1 MDAARKIFSVPPLA
15 APKRLDRILREA
27 FPETPPRALRD
38 FLARGGAKDA
48 RGRTLAKGKL
58 LGAGET
64 IYLDNMPSP
73 SAVAVEAEP
82 DLPLDVVFEDGE
94 IAALNKPSGMPVHP
108 QRIGESGTLLN
119 ALVARCPACAA
130 IGPDPLFAAFLHRI
144 DIGTSGLVLAAKTP
158 EAYEAL
164 RRQFRARTVEKKYL
178 AWVEGNAE
186 DGGSSATL
194 THRTRHPCRMRAVRE
209 GESLPRNELF
219 SAESRWRVRERR
231 VGRTLLEVTIF
242 SGVTHQIRC
251 HLAESG
257 HPVAGD
263 KLYGSSTPLA
273 RHLLHAWRI
282 RFRHPATGEE
292 TILAAPPPADFAPP
306 VL

>member
-1 MDAARKIFSVPPLA
+1 MPESPKTLTLPADAV
-15 APKRLDRILREA
+15 PKRLDRILREA
-27 FPETPPRALRD
+27 FPGVPPRALRD
-38 FLARGGAKDA
+38 FIARGGAKDA

-64 IYLDNMPSP
+64 IVLDNLPET
-73 SAVAVEAEP
+73 SALAVLPEP
-82 DLPLDVVFEDGE
+82 DLPLAVVFEDDE
-94 IAALNKPSGMPVHP
+94 IVALDKPSGMPVHP
-108 QRIGESGTLLN
+108 QRIGEKGTLLN

-144 DIGTSGLVLAAKTP
+144 DIATSGLVLAAKTP

-164 RRQFRARTVEKKYL
+164 RRQFRARTVEKTYL
-178 AWVEGNAE
+178 AWVEGTAE
-186 DGGSSATL
+186 DGKSAATL

-209 GESLPRNELF
+209 GETLPRNELF
-219 SAESRWRVRERR
+219 SAESRWKVRERR
-231 VGRTLLEVTIF
+231 GGRTLLEVTIF

-263 KLYGSSTPLA
+263 RLYGSHTPLP

-282 RFRHPATGEE
+282 RFRHPATGKE
-292 TILAAPPPADFAPP
+292 TSLAAPPPAGFAPP